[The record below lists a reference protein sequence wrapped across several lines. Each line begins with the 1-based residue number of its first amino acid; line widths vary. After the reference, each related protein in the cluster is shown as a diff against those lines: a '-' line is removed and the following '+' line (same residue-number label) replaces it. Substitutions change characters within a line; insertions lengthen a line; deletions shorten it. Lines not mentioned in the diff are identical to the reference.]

1 MEDDNRP
8 EPESHPMT
16 SPENLSTNKG
26 KEVFAVKAQVHYSY
40 ETKVKSVNKAEKE
53 RGIKVGN
60 KVYVTYISNTSQ
72 GRVKKKKKK
81 CELFHNFEILNF
93 GKFQVSKWAFGMK
106 RLFKVSFKN

>member
-16 SPENLSTNKG
+16 SSENLSTNKG

-60 KVYVTYISNTSQ
+60 KVKEEIIQYSAAEEQNRAEVQKSDKEHKNSIVHFPEHSSVTMTEVQNY
-72 GRVKKKKKK
+72 
-81 CELFHNFEILNF
+81 
-93 GKFQVSKWAFGMK
+93 
-106 RLFKVSFKN
+106 

>member
-16 SPENLSTNKG
+16 SSENLSTNKG

-53 RGIKVGN
+53 NGAILYFIGIWMF
-60 KVYVTYISNTSQ
+60 IWI
-72 GRVKKKKKK
+72 
-81 CELFHNFEILNF
+81 HI
-93 GKFQVSKWAFGMK
+93 
-106 RLFKVSFKN
+106 